1 MDENVKVLWDY
12 LLINDKIEKVDCIF
26 GLGSIDIGVAQRC
39 AELYLNG
46 YGDYIVFSG
55 NCGKGTEGVISVTEA
70 ELFKQIAVQ
79 AGVPED
85 KIYLEKEATNTYEN
99 FLYSMKIIDEN
110 GLKCESMITVSKP
123 YATRRVYQ
131 IAKLDMPNCKVIV
144 TSSKQR
150 REEYLTF
157 CKSLGN
163 FPEDDLINEIVGEI
177 SILQIAP
184 KYKLQ
189 IKQEIPQNVIDSYK
203 VLCEKGYTK
212 YLITDE
218 MVVSALD
225 KFKALGAH
233 ID

>member
-26 GLGSIDIGVAQRC
+26 GLGSIDTGVAQRC

-55 NCGKGTEGVISVTEA
+55 NRGKGTEGVISVTEA

-225 KFKALGAH
+225 KFRALGAH
-233 ID
+233 LD